1 MGVEAAVRQAGVLHD
16 VGDAGAAVAAAP
28 DGARGGLDDALVGGF
43 LAAGV
48 GSSLGGGSH
57 MTIIIHMWRL
67 ERKGTWPGRL
77 PLDIHPLTDQWIA
90 FP

>member
-1 MGVEAAVRQAGVLHD
+1 
-16 VGDAGAAVAAAP
+16 
-28 DGARGGLDDALVGGF
+28 
-43 LAAGV
+43 
-48 GSSLGGGSH
+48 
-57 MTIIIHMWRL
+57 MWRL